1 MKATVVLY
9 AGEPARSAADPSL
22 LVRAGEIN
30 RFLADIGPDISDLEL
45 WLFYRGAPPNT
56 IPDIMPGITA
66 GPARILLLPVDLPH
80 LPESFLASLQAMY
93 RRKPVDLMV
102 FGSDGLGRELATR
115 MAYRL
120 GGASCTQVE
129 TCEFRSSRLQ
139 VSKPAYT
146 HTLTADFELGS
157 KPWCLSVAKTA
168 DNPAR
173 TIKIDRT
180 ILESLDQD
188 TESPYRG
195 EEPMDPDPIG
205 TTWSTDVVITP
216 EVSESGLSHA
226 ERVLAVGQGVNSREN
241 MEILENIADTL
252 GAHLGASR
260 PVVMNA
266 WAGMDRL
273 IGVSGL
279 ILSPRLCIAAGVSG
293 AGAFTAGI
301 QNSGFIAAI
310 NTDGSA
316 PVFKLAH
323 AGIVDDMFAVLPAL
337 QKLIAERK
345 TDPEKPFRPVP
356 DAHDRENQMSRE
368 NPKNLEESEK

>member
-1 MKATVVLY
+1 
-9 AGEPARSAADPSL
+9 
-22 LVRAGEIN
+22 
-30 RFLADIGPDISDLEL
+30 
-45 WLFYRGAPPNT
+45 
-56 IPDIMPGITA
+56 
-66 GPARILLLPVDLPH
+66 
-80 LPESFLASLQAMY
+80 
-93 RRKPVDLMV
+93 
-102 FGSDGLGRELATR
+102 
-115 MAYRL
+115 
-120 GGASCTQVE
+120 
-129 TCEFRSSRLQ
+129 
-139 VSKPAYT
+139 
-146 HTLTADFELGS
+146 
-157 KPWCLSVAKTA
+157 
-168 DNPAR
+168 
-173 TIKIDRT
+173 
-180 ILESLDQD
+180 
-188 TESPYRG
+188 
-195 EEPMDPDPIG
+195 
-205 TTWSTDVVITP
+205 VVITP

-293 AGAFTAGI
+293 AGPFMAGI

-337 QKLIAERK
+337 QKLIK
-345 TDPEKPFRPVP
+345 TRQTQKNTPEKPFRPVP
-356 DAHDRENQMSRE
+356 DAHDRENQMGRE